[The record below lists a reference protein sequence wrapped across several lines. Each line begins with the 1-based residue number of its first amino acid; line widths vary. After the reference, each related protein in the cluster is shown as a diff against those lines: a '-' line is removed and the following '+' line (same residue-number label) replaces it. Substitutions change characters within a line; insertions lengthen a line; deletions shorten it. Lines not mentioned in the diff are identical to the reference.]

1 MSRKP
6 ISQADIDKY
15 WEIFSHHSQGNLKIT
30 GDQASSIL
38 RNSGLSDNQLAK
50 IWDLADIDRD
60 GDLDFEEFCVAMRL
74 IYEIINGDLKTV
86 PKTLP
91 DWLIPESKLHLVR
104 AKDALDNGGEE
115 FERPEPEDDTPG
127 LKNGFEWYMAPADK
141 RKYEDIY
148 MANSGTHGQIAF
160 AALNE
165 LYDSIDVPD
174 TEITR
179 AWNMVNPSKTT
190 TIGKD
195 QCIAFLHMLSNRHE
209 GYRIPASIPASL
221 RASFEQN
228 KINYDIESVKP
239 PQRASGPDR
248 NTISGKKAA
257 FGESYITRLG
267 IGGASTYK
275 HSGTDFSSTK
285 DEDWEE
291 VRLKRELA
299 DLEKQIADAEAAAE
313 KRRNRDRHGAS
324 GASTIALV
332 KRELEQMLDYKRR
345 ELRNLDEGTGLEAGK
360 SLKSVRDDL
369 DMVKEQV
376 DALEG
381 HLRRREAVLQQVL
394 AEIEDEK
401 ARR

>member
-148 MANSGTHGQIAF
+148 MANSGTHGQIACKCV
-160 AALNE
+160 AL
-165 LYDSIDVPD
+165 L
-174 TEITR
+174 
-179 AWNMVNPSKTT
+179 
-190 TIGKD
+190 
-195 QCIAFLHMLSNRHE
+195 
-209 GYRIPASIPASL
+209 L
-221 RASFEQN
+221 RDYHTYWEYSC
-228 KINYDIESVKP
+228 
-239 PQRASGPDR
+239 
-248 NTISGKKAA
+248 
-257 FGESYITRLG
+257 
-267 IGGASTYK
+267 GA
-275 HSGTDFSSTK
+275 
-285 DEDWEE
+285 
-291 VRLKRELA
+291 
-299 DLEKQIADAEAAAE
+299 Q
-313 KRRNRDRHGAS
+313 
-324 GASTIALV
+324 
-332 KRELEQMLDYKRR
+332 
-345 ELRNLDEGTGLEAGK
+345 
-360 SLKSVRDDL
+360 
-369 DMVKEQV
+369 
-376 DALEG
+376 
-381 HLRRREAVLQQVL
+381 
-394 AEIEDEK
+394 
-401 ARR
+401 